1 MGFAAEPTDPGARR
15 RHERQLP
22 RPPVRAYA
30 APHSSKQIRDSG
42 RDTDEVTTRLAWQ
55 LNRASFTLSA
65 SSGVNGLTHAP
76 FSHKIA
82 AMTSRI
88 SHTTVDAID
97 AYAQSVWWSK
107 VLDFIED
114 PDDPNE
120 PGHELCPIMSRDRSQ
135 VLLFITVPDG
145 QKKLKNRLHFDLRP
159 VNGTRDQEVERLLA
173 LGASQVGDF
182 RRPDGRGWI
191 TLTDPEGNEFS
202 PIS

>member
-1 MGFAAEPTDPGARR
+1 LTGAA
-15 RHERQLP
+15 L
-22 RPPVRAYA
+22 
-30 APHSSKQIRDSG
+30 
-42 RDTDEVTTRLAWQ
+42 
-55 LNRASFTLSA
+55 
-65 SSGVNGLTHAP
+65 
-76 FSHKIA
+76 SHKIV

-145 QKKLKNRLHFDLRP
+145 EKKLKNRVHFDLRP
-159 VNGTRDQEVERLLA
+159 VDGTRDQEVERLLG
-173 LGASQVGDF
+173 LGALQVGDF

-191 TLTDPEGNEFS
+191 TLTDPEGNEFCVLPRDQATS
-202 PIS
+202 NPIS